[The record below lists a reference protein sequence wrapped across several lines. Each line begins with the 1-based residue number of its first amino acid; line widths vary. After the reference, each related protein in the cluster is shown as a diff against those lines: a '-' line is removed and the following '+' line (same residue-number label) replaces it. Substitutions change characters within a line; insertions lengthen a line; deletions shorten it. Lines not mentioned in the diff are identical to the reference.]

1 MITLSSQLDNYLR
14 IRRGLGFALR
24 TEERMLRRFIGFVS
38 SEGSE
43 LLERDHFARWMK
55 NFGSAGQH
63 TWYRRLG
70 VVRLFATWL
79 QANDSRHQ
87 IPPADLV
94 PSRKRRP
101 KPFIY
106 TTAQIVRILEQAAK
120 LPSTN
125 GIRRLTYPTLFGL
138 IAVTGLRISEALS
151 LDSTD
156 IDFDERVVV
165 VRKGKS
171 GEQRIIPI
179 CESTSLKLKNYAR
192 ERDRLCEGKTTPFFV
207 DDHGRRISDCA
218 ARYNFASVT
227 EAVGLRQRKRYQ
239 PHGVGPRIHDLRHT
253 FAVQTMIGWY
263 RRGLDPDKEMIKLIT
278 ILGHESMTH
287 TYWYME
293 AIPELLDLASQKAE
307 LSLQRETFP

>member
-1 MITLSSQLDNYLR
+1 M
-14 IRRGLGFALR
+14 
-24 TEERMLRRFIGFVS
+24 
-38 SEGSE
+38 
-43 LLERDHFARWMK
+43 
-55 NFGSAGQH
+55 
-63 TWYRRLG
+63 YRRLG

-227 EAVGLRQRKRYQ
+227 EAVATPTQALSTPWSRAADTR
-239 PHGVGPRIHDLRHT
+239 
-253 FAVQTMIGWY
+253 
-263 RRGLDPDKEMIKLIT
+263 
-278 ILGHESMTH
+278 
-287 TYWYME
+287 
-293 AIPELLDLASQKAE
+293 LASYIRSPDHDWLVSTWAGSRQGNDQAYNDP
-307 LSLQRETFP
+307 RP